1 MQFDIFVNPIPDLR
15 RVLPYVV
22 VLQSDLA
29 ETRNDRIVAFVART
43 AELKAIPTKLMPV
56 VEFAEERWA
65 VMLPT
70 LTNIPRTLLRR
81 SAGNIGEARDKITLG
96 IDLLFLGV

>member
-1 MQFDIFVNPIPDLR
+1 MQFDLFVNPLPDLR
-15 RVLPYVV
+15 RILPYVV

-29 ETRNDRIVAFVART
+29 ETGNDRIVAFVART

-56 VEFAEERWA
+56 VDFAEETWA
-65 VMLPT
+65 IMLPT

-81 SAGNIGEARDKITLG
+81 PAGNISEARDRITSG